1 MPAQKSGGRYKGNS
15 HQQIS
20 LITSGFVEASPHR
33 DFRDGEGRFL
43 ANDFT
48 KLMPNVFLRLA
59 LLNLISEQ
67 RERPVN
73 EVHKFSVR
81 GGDE

>member
-1 MPAQKSGGRYKGNS
+1 MPAQKSGGRYKSNS
-15 HQQIS
+15 HQQFTS
-20 LITSGFVEASPHR
+20 MTSGFVEASPSR

-67 RERPVN
+67 RERAVN
-73 EVHKFSVR
+73 EVHKFSVW
-81 GGDE
+81 GSDE

>member
-1 MPAQKSGGRYKGNS
+1 MPAQKSGGLYKSNS

-20 LITSGFVEASPHR
+20 LITSGFVEASPSR
-33 DFRDGEGRFL
+33 DFRDGEGRFV
-43 ANDFT
+43 ASDIT

-67 RERPVN
+67 RERAVN
-73 EVHKFSVR
+73 EMHKFSVR
-81 GGDE
+81 RSDE